1 MRARGWQVVGY
12 GLDEIVLLH
21 ILKGVLDRHSL
32 SLSIS
37 SPRP

>member
-12 GLDEIVLLH
+12 GLDEIVFLH
-21 ILKGVLDRHSL
+21 ILKGVLGSRSS

-37 SPRP
+37 STRP